1 MRPLTPK
8 HKNTMPEADNTV
20 SQSLVRR
27 KHGDVREDGMIFVCY
42 QNKGGE
48 YWVSPERWEIRRAK
62 QKARRPDYLLRNKEK
77 LAASAKKWREENPD
91 RVIELK
97 KKWRAENKEKSIRQ
111 ANAWRKAN
119 PEKALESERR
129 KYAKHKEAILAKN
142 KEYRHRNKEA
152 LNAQKR
158 EYIKKRRKEYE
169 PYAIQMRVR
178 CRFGHAMKR
187 KGWGKE
193 SPMQSIVG
201 CSWEEL
207 KAHLESKF
215 LPGMSWDNRSLWEI
229 DHIIPCATAKTEEEM
244 EKLFHFSNLQP
255 LWRSDN
261 LKKGAKLLNA
271 HTASESP

>member
-1 MRPLTPK
+1 
-8 HKNTMPEADNTV
+8 MPEADNTV
-20 SQSLVRR
+20 SQPLVRR

-62 QKARRPDYLLRNKEK
+62 QKARKPDYLLKNKER
-77 LAASAKKWREENPD
+77 LAEENPE

-111 ANAWRKAN
+111 ANEWRKAN
-119 PEKALESERR
+119 PEKALESECR
-129 KYAKHKEAILAKN
+129 KYAKHKEAILARN
-142 KEYRHRNKEA
+142 KEYRQRNKDA
-152 LNAQKR
+152 INAQKR
-158 EYIKKRRKEYE
+158 EYIKKRRQEHA
-169 PYAIQMRVR
+169 PYAIQMRLR
-178 CRFGHAMKR
+178 ARFAVAVNRKR
-187 KGWGKE
+187 LSKK
-193 SPMQSIVG
+193 SSMYSIVG

-207 KAHLESKF
+207 KAYLESKF

-229 DHIIPCATAKTEEEM
+229 DHIIPCATAKTEEET

-271 HTASESP
+271 HIDCESP